1 MIDLEIKKSDIAGD
15 GVFTKDDIISGE
27 NIGLGYERIGTTG
40 KPDVDFMRT
49 SLGEKINHSQD
60 PNVGLLQNGD
70 KFYFI
75 SLRDIPSGEE
85 LLLNYERIPWEGKRD
100 FS

>member
-1 MIDLEIKKSDIAGD
+1 MVNLEIKKSHIAGD
-15 GVFTKDDIISGE
+15 GVFTKDDVISGE
-27 NIGLGYERIGTTG
+27 NIGLGYERISTIGN
-40 KPDVDFMRT
+40 PDVDFMRT

-60 PNVGLLQNGD
+60 PNVELLQDGD

-85 LLLNYERIPWEGKRD
+85 LFLNYESIPWEGKRD